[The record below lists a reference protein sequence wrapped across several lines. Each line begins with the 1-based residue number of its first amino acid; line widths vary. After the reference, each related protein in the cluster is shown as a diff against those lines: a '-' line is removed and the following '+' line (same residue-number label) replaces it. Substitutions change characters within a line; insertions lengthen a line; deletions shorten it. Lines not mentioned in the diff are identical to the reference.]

1 MMENVT
7 SIVYGLGAASFLLG
21 ILIVYQLTQTEEGRA
36 DRGAFPILY
45 TIPVVAGLS
54 YVGMALG
61 VLDVQVGTVEI
72 PALRYV
78 DWLITTPVLVGY
90 AAYTANAPR
99 KVIYGVAAID
109 AAMIL
114 IGYFAVVT
122 TGTLRVI
129 GFVFSSICYVGLLWA
144 LYRLLPGYAHGQS
157 IPRQRL
163 FEILKNHVGLLWLA
177 YPLIWAVGPLGIDAI
192 SIGSVALLIV
202 FMDVIAKVPYT
213 YFVYAHRDAFDPDAA
228 GATTVEADDGQS
240 GYPAD

>member
-1 MMENVT
+1 MVDVT
-7 SIVYGLGAASFLLG
+7 SLVYGLGATSFLVG
-21 ILIVYQLTQTEEGRA
+21 IFIVYRLTQTEEGRA
-36 DRGAFPILY
+36 GRGAFPVLY

-61 VLDVQVGTVEI
+61 LLDVQVGTVEI

-99 KVIYGVAAID
+99 KTVYAIAGVD

-114 IGYFAVVT
+114 IGYLAVVT
-122 TGTLRVI
+122 TGTLRI
-129 GFVFSSICYVGLLWA
+129 LGFAFSSLCYVGLLWA
-144 LYRLLPGYAHGQS
+144 LYRLLPAYAHEES
-157 IPRQRL
+157 IPRRRL

-192 SIGSVALLIV
+192 SITAVALLIA

-213 YFVYAHRDAFDPDAA
+213 YFVYAHRDAFDPEAA
-228 GATTVEADDGQS
+228 GTSVVETDDEQS
-240 GYPAD
+240 GFPAD